1 MTPSAALTA
10 IVARANS
17 VSGLV
22 EAKSPLGVRN
32 ASAPRLNRSFSVR
45 PGGLSPAPS
54 SGRGRTDSVGIRIK
68 QSFRVELCHQLKP
81 SAGQEAPSTALT
93 DLHSLIKAIVAPATT
108 LTTDANL
115 DIGSVT
121 TEYVGSGA
129 YYLQS
134 LGVDV
139 EYYLALG
146 S

>member
-1 MTPSAALTA
+1 MTPAAALTA
-10 IVARANS
+10 LVARANS

-22 EAKSPLGVRN
+22 EARSPLGVRN
-32 ASAPRLNRSFSVR
+32 ASAPRINRSFSVR

-54 SGRGRTDSVGIRIK
+54 SGRGRTDSVGTRVRHR
-68 QSFRVELCHQLKP
+68 FNVELCHQLKP
-81 SAGQEAPSTALT
+81 SAGQEAPSLALV

-115 DIGSVT
+115 TIGSVS
-121 TEYVGSGA
+121 TEYVGAGA
-129 YYLQS
+129 YYLQT
-134 LGVDV
+134 LGVDA